1 MRISTVSANFN
12 FKSNDRHLHKN
23 SKGEVLIRESG
34 SYCPAEFDKLVYSNY
49 TNFFRPDLNSGH
61 VSKYYTD
68 GTWNG
73 FCQTIGE
80 HFKDAPKV
88 NVYDFACSD
97 GSEAYS
103 LILSLLDKFGEEE
116 AKKYFPILAYD
127 IDDEMIKV
135 AKSGEIPVCDDDIR
149 RFHYNIQNLNQTDF
163 YKITFQQDS
172 PSSKAFVANEKLR
185 NKVHFQQE
193 DILNA
198 LDSIESSNSL
208 ILCRNFFP
216 YLSKVQMWEI
226 IGKLRFKLD
235 STSLVVI
242 GNFDKFTTSAPFASC
257 GFEEV
262 CPLVYRKR
270 C

>member
-1 MRISTVSANFN
+1 MKIPNISNSFY

-23 SKGEVLIRESG
+23 TKGETLVRESG
-34 SYCPAEFDKLVYSNY
+34 SYCPPDFSQLIYSNY

-61 VSKYYTD
+61 ISKYKTD
-68 GTWNG
+68 GTWGG

-80 HFKDAPKV
+80 HFKNASRV

-103 LILSLLDKFGEEE
+103 LVLSLLDKFPQDAE
-116 AKKYFPILAYD
+116 KYFPIFAYD

-135 AKSGEIPVCDDDIR
+135 ATSGEIPIYDDDIR
-149 RFHYNIQNLNQTDF
+149 RFHYNVKNLKESDF
-163 YKITFQQDS
+163 YRISFQENS
-172 PSSKAFVANEKLR
+172 PQPKSFIAKDELKK
-185 NKVHFQQE
+185 KVVFEQA
-193 DILNA
+193 DIKNA

-208 ILCRNFFP
+208 VLCRNFFP
-216 YLSKVQMWEI
+216 YLTKAEVWEI

-235 STSLVVI
+235 DSSLVVI
-242 GNFDKFTTSAPFASC
+242 GHFDKFTTYLPLTSC

-262 CPLVYRKR
+262 CPLVFRKK